1 MRWDIL
7 AGALPSYVQGTAY
20 TVLLLV
26 ISLAGGF
33 ALALPLALARA
44 ARQRWLST
52 PVWVFTYVLRGTPL
66 LVQLF
71 IIYFGLAQFEAVR
84 ASVAWPLL
92 SSAWFC
98 ACLGFVLNTAAYT
111 TEIFA
116 GAIRSLPRGEIEAA
130 HALGLSR
137 VAVIRR
143 IVLPAALRR
152 ALPGYSN
159 EAVFMLH
166 ATSLASA
173 VTLFDLT
180 AAARAIY
187 ADTYRPF
194 ESFGLLAVFYLALT
208 LGVVAVFRWAERR
221 WLAHL
226 RPRAMAPATAV
237 AAAA

>member
-7 AGALPSYVQGTAY
+7 AGAIPSYLEGTAY
-20 TVLLLV
+20 TVLLLIV
-26 ISLAGGF
+26 SLIGGF
-33 ALALPLALARA
+33 VLALPLALARA
-44 ARQRWLST
+44 SAVRWLSA
-52 PVWVFTYVLRGTPL
+52 PVWTFTYVMRGTPL

-71 IIYFGLAQFEAVR
+71 IIYFGLAQFESVR

-137 VAVIRR
+137 ASVIRR

-173 VTLFDLT
+173 VTLFVLT
-180 AAARAIY
+180 AAARATY

-194 ESFGLLAVFYLALT
+194 ESFGLLAVFYLLLT
-208 LGVVAVFRWAERR
+208 FAVVAAFRWAERR

-226 RPRAMAPATAV
+226 RPRSAAPQ
-237 AAAA
+237 AAAAAP